1 MLSAIGWGGL
11 ATTSLVTGCFLAMRA
26 LSKRTTGIIMGIG
39 AGALISA
46 IAYELVPESVFGGAD
61 VGAALALIVFSDQA
75 GLEETCCTNL

>member
-39 AGALISA
+39 APISA
-46 IAYELVPESVFGGAD
+46 IAYELVPESMLGGAD

>member
-11 ATTSLVTGCFLAMRA
+11 ATASLVTGCFLAMRA
-26 LSKRTTGIIMGIG
+26 LFKRTTGIIMGIG
-39 AGALISA
+39 APISA
-46 IAYELVPESVFGGAD
+46 IAYELVPESMLGGAD